1 MGGSTIMI
9 RGAVLIMTA
18 VTIFTVMQ
26 SLIKAADGVP
36 AGEAVFFRSFL
47 ALPVILIWLWMRHD
61 LRDGLKTNNWRGH
74 AMRGI
79 VGSCA
84 MALGFAGLRYLPLP
98 EVTALRFITP
108 VMIVLFAA
116 LMLGERIRLVRISA
130 VTMGLVGVLII
141 MWPRLEFDV
150 GNTALFGVGLTL
162 GSAGLAALAQVFIKA
177 MTATEKTA
185 AIVFYFSMTASLL
198 SLFTIPFG
206 WVWPQGMEWVMLI
219 GAGLLGGVGQ
229 ICLTSSYRHADA
241 GLIAPFTYVSIIS
254 AVIIGY
260 VFFDEVPTW
269 TMAIGAAFIIAAGI
283 LIVWRERSL
292 GLKRT
297 AERKVLAQGK

>member
-1 MGGSTIMI
+1 MI
-9 RGAVLIMTA
+9 RGAVLIMSA

-26 SLIKAADGVP
+26 AFIKAADGIP
-36 AGEAVFFRSFL
+36 AGQAVFFRSFF
-47 ALPVILIWLWMRHD
+47 ALPIILIWLWMRHD
-61 LRDGLKTNNWRGH
+61 LRDGLKTKNWKGH
-74 AMRGI
+74 ALRGLA
-79 VGSCA
+79 GSCA

-108 VMIVLFAA
+108 VAIVILAA
-116 LMLGERIRLVRISA
+116 VLLGERIRLVRLSA
-130 VTMGLVGVLII
+130 VLMGLVGVLII
-141 MWPRLEFDV
+141 MWPRLEFNL
-150 GNTALFGVGLTL
+150 GNTALWGVIFTL

-206 WVWPQGMEWVMLI
+206 WVIPQNNEWLLLI
-219 GAGLLGGVGQ
+219 GAGLLGGIGQ
-229 ICLTSSYRHADA
+229 ICLTSSYRFADA
-241 GLIAPFTYVSIIS
+241 GVLAPFTYISILS
-254 AVIIGY
+254 AVLIGY
-260 VFFDEVPTW
+260 FFFDELPTW
-269 TMAIGAAFIIAAGI
+269 SMAIGAGLIIAAGI